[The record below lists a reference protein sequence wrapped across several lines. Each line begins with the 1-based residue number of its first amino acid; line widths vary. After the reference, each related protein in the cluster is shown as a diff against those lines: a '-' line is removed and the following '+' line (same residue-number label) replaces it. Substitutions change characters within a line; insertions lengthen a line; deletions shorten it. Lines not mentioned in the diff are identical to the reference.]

1 MKILSKIFFISILL
15 LAPFSI
21 NITNADDTALSTAN
35 LTTWTGSSWNWLV
48 DKNNPLKSI
57 KNSQTDFTIDTQ
69 KAGQQWL
76 FDSILRIARDLK
88 NLFFLIAWVYFV
100 IIVLRLLFSEKSEEA
115 VSNFKKWIIWISI
128 WIIVTQIAYYIISIL
143 FDKNINVGLAQ
154 NFADIIIKPF
164 ISLLETSAS
173 FIFIAMMIYSFFRI
187 VTSNW
192 DEEKTK
198 LWKMTV
204 LYAIVWF
211 IVIKLSSKLVDA
223 IYSKVTCS
231 SIGWVNCTN
240 NIVVGWAAEIIVKI
254 INWLNWFIWLVTII
268 LIIYAWFMV
277 LTSVWDEEKLK
288 KAKNIIIYIA
298 IWMFILA
305 ANYLILTFIINNVK

>member
-1 MKILSKIFFISILL
+1 MKILAKIFFISILL

-21 NITNADDTALSTAN
+21 NITNAADQPLNTAN
-35 LTTWTGSSWNWLV
+35 LTTWSNSSWNGIV
-48 DKNNPLKSI
+48 DKNNPLKNL
-57 KNSQTDFTIDTQ
+57 KNNTTDFTVDTK
-69 KAGQQWL
+69 KAWQQWL

-115 VSNFKKWIIWISI
+115 VSNFKKWILWISV
-128 WIIVTQIAYYIISIL
+128 WIIVTQIAYYMVNIL
-143 FDKNINVGLAQ
+143 FDKQINVALAQ
-154 NFADIIIKPF
+154 NFSDIIIKPF
-164 ISLLETSAS
+164 IALLETSAS
-173 FIFIAMMIYSFFRI
+173 FIFIAMMLYAFFRI

-192 DEEKTK
+192 DEEQAKS
-198 LWKMTV
+198 WKMTV
-204 LYAIVWF
+204 LYAIIWF
-211 IVIKLSSKLVDA
+211 IVIKLSSKLVNA
-223 IYSKVTCS
+223 IYSKVSCS

-240 NIVVGWAAEIIVKI
+240 NIVVKWNAEIIVNI

-288 KAKNIIIYIA
+288 KAKNIILYIA
-298 IWMFILA
+298 IWMFILV